1 MEKIIG
7 KRHRSGQIGEVLA
20 ELIEEKTGYET
31 RVSVLG
37 HIQRGGTPTAYDR
50 IIGTRFGFKAVELV
64 KQGKYVKMVSLH
76 NNKISFVD
84 IEDAVKERKA
94 IDEDLLEIAKV
105 FFA

>member
-1 MEKIIG
+1 MIG
-7 KRHRSGQIGEVLA
+7 KKHRSGQIGEVLA
-20 ELIEEKTGYET
+20 TLIEEKTKYET

-64 KQGKYVKMVSLH
+64 MYGKYGKMVSLH
-76 NNKISFVD
+76 NNKIHFVD
-84 IEDAVKERKA
+84 IKDAVKERKA
-94 IDEDLLEIAKV
+94 IDEDLLKIAEV

>member
-1 MEKIIG
+1 M
-7 KRHRSGQIGEVLA
+7 
-20 ELIEEKTGYET
+20 IEEKTKYET

-64 KQGKYVKMVSLH
+64 KENKFGKMVSLR
-76 NNKISFVD
+76 NNKFDSVD
-84 IEDAVKERKA
+84 IAEAVKTRKA
-94 IDEDLLEIAKV
+94 IDHDLLEIAKV

>member
-1 MEKIIG
+1 MLF
-7 KRHRSGQIGEVLA
+7 RS
-20 ELIEEKTGYET
+20 IEEKTNYET

-64 KQGKYVKMVSLH
+64 RDGKFGKMVSLH
-76 NNKISFVD
+76 NNKISFVN
-84 IEDAVKERKA
+84 IKDAVKERKA